1 MSNRPVSSESA
12 RLELAIIIVNY
23 RTPQLTL
30 DSLASLEAQIE
41 PGTSVVVVDNASGDD
56 SADRIEQGILQR
68 GWSSWA
74 RLIRAPENGGFAY
87 GNNIGIRA
95 ARAALYLLLNSDT
108 IVRPGAL
115 AGLREAAR
123 QRPDAGIIGPGLLDA
138 DGELDQ
144 SHFRQPA
151 PPSELIRSANTGVV
165 GRLLSRFDPIMPR
178 TDRPTEVDWLGFAC
192 VLVRAEVFD
201 QVGLLDEGYFMYFED
216 IDYCRRVRAAGWK
229 VLYWPE
235 PKVVHLQ
242 GASSRVSSAG
252 DVMRRAPRYYYEA
265 RARYFAK
272 YYGRRGLWLANAF
285 WYAGRCISWPRDLVR
300 QDRLRPR
307 EREALDVWTNAI
319 DPLRDR
325 KAHSPEAA

>member
-1 MSNRPVSSESA
+1 MSNFRSPSEEIQV
-12 RLELAIIIVNY
+12 ELAIVIVNF
-23 RTPQLTL
+23 RTPALTL
-30 DSLASLEAQIE
+30 DCLASLEPQID
-41 PGTSVVVVDNASGDD
+41 PAIRVVIVDNASGDD
-56 SADRIEQGILQR
+56 SADRIERGIEER
-68 GWSSWA
+68 GWSAWA
-74 RLIRAPENGGFAY
+74 RLIRAPDNGGFAY

-95 ARAALYLLLNSDT
+95 VRARDYLLLNSDT

-138 DGELDQ
+138 DGEFDH
-144 SHFRQPA
+144 SYFRQPA
-151 PPSELIRSANTGVV
+151 PPSELLRAANTGVI
-165 GRLLSRFDPIMPR
+165 GRLLWRFDPVLPR
-178 TDRPTEVDWLGFAC
+178 TDSPREVDWLGFAC
-192 VLVRAEVFD
+192 VLVRGRVFE

-216 IDYCRRVRAAGWK
+216 IDFCRRVRAAGWT

-242 GASSRVSSAG
+242 GASSKVSSEG
-252 DVMRRAPRYYYEA
+252 DAERRAPRYYYEA

-285 WYAGRCISWPRDLVR
+285 WYAGRCIAWPRQIVSR
-300 QDRLRPR
+300 RRLRPR

-319 DPLRDR
+319 NPLRER
-325 KAHSPEAA
+325 GARTKEAA

>member
-1 MSNRPVSSESA
+1 MSNRLSSSESA
-12 RLELAIIIVNY
+12 KSELAIVIVNY
-23 RTPQLTL
+23 RTPGLTL
-30 DSLASLEAQIE
+30 DCLASLEPQIE
-41 PGTSVVVVDNASGDD
+41 PGTVVIVVDNASGDD
-56 SADRIEQGILQR
+56 SADRIDQGIALR
-68 GWSSWA
+68 GWSGWA

-95 ARAALYLLLNSDT
+95 VRAELYLLLNSDT
-108 IVRPGAL
+108 VVRPGAIS
-115 AGLREAAR
+115 GLLEAAR
-123 QRPDAGIIGPGLLDA
+123 LRPDAGIIGPGLLDA
-138 DGELDQ
+138 DGDFDQ
-144 SHFRQPA
+144 SYFRQPA

-165 GRLLSRFDPIMPR
+165 GRLLSRFDPILPT

-192 VLVRAEVFD
+192 VLVRAQVFD

-216 IDYCRRVRAAGWK
+216 IDYCRRVRGAGWK

-252 DVMRRAPRYYYEA
+252 DAMRRAPRYYYEA

-285 WYAGRCISWPRDLVR
+285 WYAGRCISWPRELVR
-300 QDRLRPR
+300 HDRLRPR

-325 KAHSPEAA
+325 RARSTEAA